1 MDKSETEEA
10 LRQDTEWKTRDT
22 GSIWTRH
29 KMDKPVTSSIE
40 IGHIMDK
47 PETQAALTKDR
58 EWTNQRHTQ
67 Y

>member
-1 MDKSETEEA
+1 
-10 LRQDTEWKTRDT
+10 
-22 GSIWTRH
+22 
-29 KMDKPVTSSIE
+29 MDKPVTSSIE